1 MPKVKIIFGDQTI
14 TINAKRNTVIG
25 EVIAKT
31 ELPLEQPC
39 AGRGTCGLC
48 KILHEYGLAPPDE
61 IELKHLTRGEIA
73 VGNRLACRAQI
84 AGDTRIVLSPIVV
97 YSNKIFR
104 GSNRYKKEKDVPLGL
119 AIDLGSTTVAAFL
132 TMMDNGEVCAGAAS
146 LNQQSVYGAD
156 VISRLSAANRN
167 KNDADRLR
175 RLALASINQA
185 VDSLKLS
192 IPLRKRIQRAAIVC
206 NPAMHHL
213 LTGLQVHSLAV
224 MPFQPYQRNSIY
236 NASHMMGGIF
246 PEHVEVNLPPLIGGF
261 VGSDALACL
270 VYFEFDRTVK
280 PMAAIDLGTNGE
292 VMVTDGQRILV
303 ASTAAGPAF
312 EGVNISC
319 GSRAVDGAV
328 TKVYIN
334 GSDIAFDTISDED
347 PVGLTGSGLLS
358 AIHEFR
364 KCGMII
370 NNGQINPHAELLAV
384 DNGKP
389 NSKSLL
395 LTQDGRLRLHQLDIR
410 ELQKAKGAI
419 RAAIDVLM
427 ERLDLK
433 PEDLERLIL
442 TGSFGGQVDIEAVL
456 SLGMIPPVPIEV
468 IETIP
473 NGAGFGAAM
482 MLTDHGFE
490 HAESIAETAE
500 QVDLDLDKKFFNQFI
515 NGMSLEQYYE

>member
-1 MPKVKIIFGDQTI
+1 MPEVTIIYGDETKI
-14 TINAKRNTVIG
+14 INAKRDTVIG

-48 KILHEYGLAPPDE
+48 KILHEKGLAPPDE
-61 IELKHLTRGEIA
+61 IEFKHLTPGEIA

-84 AGDTRIVLSPIVV
+84 AGDTRVVLSPIVV

-104 GSNRYKKEKDVPLGL
+104 GSMRYKREKSVPLGL

-167 KNDADRLR
+167 KVDAERLH

-192 IPLRKRIQRAAIVC
+192 KSLRNRIQRATIVC

-213 LTGLQVHSLAV
+213 LMELPVQSLAV
-224 MPFQPYQRNSIY
+224 MPFQPYQRNSIL
-236 NASHMMGGIF
+236 NASQSMGGIF
-246 PEHVEVNLPPLIGGF
+246 PEHVEIKLPPLIGGF

-270 VYFEFDRTVK
+270 LYFEFDRAAK

-292 VMVTDGQRILV
+292 VMVTDGDRILV

-334 GSDIAFDTISDED
+334 GTDIAFDTISNED

-358 AIHEFR
+358 AVHEFR
-364 KCGMII
+364 QCGMIKV
-370 NNGQINPHAELLAV
+370 NGQINPYAELLAM
-384 DNGKP
+384 DNGKS

-395 LTQDGRLRLHQLDIR
+395 LTQDARLCLHQLDIR

-433 PEDLERLIL
+433 PENFERLIL

-456 SLGMIPPVPIEV
+456 GLGMIPPVPLEV
-468 IETIP
+468 IETIA

-482 MLTDHGFE
+482 MLTDNGFR
-490 HAESIAETAE
+490 HAEKIAKTAE
-500 QVDLDLDKKFFNQFI
+500 QVDLDLDKKFFNRFI
-515 NGMSLEQYYE
+515 DGMSLEQ